1 MRRVLVTSHLRLVRG
16 RLTEIPAHWRHIGD
30 AEPEPVKVRRDGIT
44 RDLFGEIETICA
56 MASLPD
62 GAVITGPL
70 LLAAREEWK

>member
-1 MRRVLVTSHLRLVRG
+1 MRRIKVRRHLRVVRG
-16 RLTEIPAHWRHIGD
+16 HICEIPAHWRHIGD
-30 AEPEPVKVRRDGIT
+30 TEPEPVKVRRDGIT